1 MPGHFIS
8 TEKKFNLSDDQT
20 KARLFSAKL
29 GVNSSSVRR
38 EAASVK
44 VKQEKIEKIRTY
56 SDQKAFGNRVY
67 EYGGKGNLI
76 FIPPCRRN

>member
-1 MPGHFIS
+1 MPGLFIS

-20 KARLFSAKL
+20 KTRLFSAKL

-44 VKQEKIEKIRTY
+44 VKQEKIKKNMNI
-56 SDQKAFGNRVY
+56 FGPKSVWKSR
-67 EYGGKGNLI
+67 L
-76 FIPPCRRN
+76 